1 MQDLQKQKLQN
12 TYFAMRHGQSEANVD
27 GIIASDP
34 AIGCNS
40 YGLTNIGKQQVTQ
53 SVQNTIELKSEV
65 HIISSDFLRTKET
78 ADIAYRLLQTKDPIQ
93 YSTQLRERFFG
104 ELNGLGD
111 HHYQDVWTL
120 DKENANHQEY
130 GVESANQVVA
140 RASTLIAQL
149 EEQFTGETFLLVAH
163 GDVLQLLQTWFNH
176 VPASDHRE
184 LAHLSTA
191 EIRCL
196 NPPPTVT

>member
-12 TYFAMRHGQSEANVD
+12 TYFAMRHGQSEANVA

-34 AIGCNS
+34 AIGCNK
-40 YGLTNIGKQQVTQ
+40 YGLTDIGKQQAAQ
-53 SVQNTIELKSEV
+53 SVQNTVELKSEV
-65 HIISSDFLRTKET
+65 RIIGSDFLRTKET
-78 ADIAYRLLQTKDPIQ
+78 AEIAYRLLQTKYPIQ

-120 DKENANHQEY
+120 DKANANHRKY
-130 GVESANQVVA
+130 DVESANQVVA
-140 RASTLIAQL
+140 RASTLITQL

-163 GDVLQLLQTWFNH
+163 GDVLQLLQTWFNN
-176 VPASDHRE
+176 VPAREHRE
-184 LAHLSTA
+184 LPHLTTA

-196 NPPPTVT
+196 NSPPNK

>member
-12 TYFAMRHGQSEANVD
+12 TYFAMRHGQSEANVA

-34 AIGCNS
+34 AIGCNK
-40 YGLTNIGKQQVTQ
+40 YGLTDIGKQQATQ
-53 SVQNTIELKSEV
+53 SVQNTVELKSEV
-65 HIISSDFLRTKET
+65 RIIGSDFLRTKET
-78 ADIAYRLLQTKDPIQ
+78 AEIAYRLLQTKHPIQ

-120 DKENANHQEY
+120 DKANANHRKY

-140 RASTLIAQL
+140 RASTLITQL

-163 GDVLQLLQTWFNH
+163 GDVLQLLQTWFNN
-176 VPASDHRE
+176 VPASQHRE
-184 LAHLSTA
+184 LPHLATA

-196 NPPPTVT
+196 NSPPNK